1 MTYAV
6 CDNTQRIRFEKPDLV
21 EMTKNYTVVDL
32 HFHSRYSDGSNSI
45 EEIADYARELNIGIA
60 ITDHNAVNGAV
71 EIDAYKDILSIPG
84 IEVTSLEGAHIIVY
98 FYDIQSLQQFY
109 AYEVQPF
116 MGNDIMSSTTLRM
129 EEIIMRA
136 RHYRS
141 VVIFPHPSCAVYTGV
156 CNTYFTETRRQELFK
171 MVDGVEVINSG
182 NLKKQNLKCAL
193 LGFNL
198 DKAITGGS
206 DGHLLGHMGKVVTY
220 ADCRPERRAF
230 LDAVKKKR
238 NKVIGKEINLFRKM
252 TANGFKLKSN
262 FRNRTDLI
270 EKNIKYG
277 YTLIHTK
284 SKALQ
289 ENVRRSLNVKL
300 GRRIK
305 PKSFHLDY

>member
-60 ITDHNAVNGAV
+60 ITDHNAVDGAV

-98 FYDIQSLQQFY
+98 FYDIQSLRQFY

-156 CNTYFTETRRQELFK
+156 CNTYFTEARRQELFK